1 MFRGGG
7 KASSN
12 AAPSILAKILG
23 WGPVILLISFLVG
36 IVISF
41 SLEYITVRRS
51 LNAYRLQTYIFL
63 YHKPNSFQIAEEF
76 RLKSDLYEAQ
86 IAKAKVEKAE
96 LNADFNKERLELQKQ
111 QLEAKKNIEIL
122 LTREENLKEQIELYA
137 SQYDS
142 MVKGVNDKKTN
153 VGTFKTQV
161 DNLNQKLKTLQ
172 SDTTMWKEKFDE
184 SNEVVVKMNTAAA
197 NSGIELEATKRKLA
211 AMEKLNRTLQAERTK
226 LLVEVKSKDKQQNGN
241 H

>member
-1 MFRGGG
+1 MYHFT
-7 KASSN
+7 SDLS
-12 AAPSILAKILG
+12 
-23 WGPVILLISFLVG
+23 
-36 IVISF
+36 
-41 SLEYITVRRS
+41 
-51 LNAYRLQTYIFL
+51 L
-63 YHKPNSFQIAEEF
+63 YHIYNSFQLAEEF

-161 DNLNQKLKTLQ
+161 DNLNQVLNHPCVTII
-172 SDTTMWKEKFDE
+172 T
-184 SNEVVVKMNTAAA
+184 NAVKKV
-197 NSGIELEATKRKLA
+197 SL
-211 AMEKLNRTLQAERTK
+211 
-226 LLVEVKSKDKQQNGN
+226 
-241 H
+241 

>member
-1 MFRGGG
+1 MGN
-7 KASSN
+7 KV
-12 AAPSILAKILG
+12 KM
-23 WGPVILLISFLVG
+23 
-36 IVISF
+36 
-41 SLEYITVRRS
+41 
-51 LNAYRLQTYIFL
+51 
-63 YHKPNSFQIAEEF
+63 IAEEF
-76 RLKSDLYEAQ
+76 KLKSDLYEAQ

-111 QLEAKKNIEIL
+111 QLEAKK
-122 LTREENLKEQIELYA
+122 QIELYA

-184 SNEVVVKMNTAAA
+184 SNEVVVKMNTATA

>member
-1 MFRGGG
+1 M
-7 KASSN
+7 
-12 AAPSILAKILG
+12 
-23 WGPVILLISFLVG
+23 
-36 IVISF
+36 
-41 SLEYITVRRS
+41 
-51 LNAYRLQTYIFL
+51 
-63 YHKPNSFQIAEEF
+63 
-76 RLKSDLYEAQ
+76 
-86 IAKAKVEKAE
+86 
-96 LNADFNKERLELQKQ
+96 ELQKI
-111 QLEAKKNIEIL
+111 QLESKKNIEIL
-122 LTREENLKEQIELYA
+122 LTREDNLKEQIELYA

-142 MVKGVNDKKTN
+142 MVKGVTDKKTN

-161 DNLNQKLKTLQ
+161 DNLNKKLKTLE

>member
-1 MFRGGG
+1 M
-7 KASSN
+7 
-12 AAPSILAKILG
+12 
-23 WGPVILLISFLVG
+23 
-36 IVISF
+36 
-41 SLEYITVRRS
+41 
-51 LNAYRLQTYIFL
+51 
-63 YHKPNSFQIAEEF
+63 
-76 RLKSDLYEAQ
+76 YEAQ

-226 LLVEVKSKDKQQNGN
+226 LLVEVKTKDKQQNGN
-241 H
+241 HQ

>member
-1 MFRGGG
+1 MD
-7 KASSN
+7 SPPH
-12 AAPSILAKILG
+12 APD
-23 WGPVILLISFLVG
+23 ILLGRNRFSH
-36 IVISF
+36 F
-41 SLEYITVRRS
+41 SLEYITVKRS
-51 LNAYRLQTYIFL
+51 LNTYRLISF
-63 YHKPNSFQIAEEF
+63 YHIYNSFQIAEEF
-76 RLKSDLYEAQ
+76 KLKSDLYEAQ

-161 DNLNQKLKTLQ
+161 DNLNQKLKTN
-172 SDTTMWKEKFDE
+172 D
-184 SNEVVVKMNTAAA
+184 VC
-197 NSGIELEATKRKLA
+197 
-211 AMEKLNRTLQAERTK
+211 
-226 LLVEVKSKDKQQNGN
+226 
-241 H
+241 

>member
-1 MFRGGG
+1 M
-7 KASSN
+7 
-12 AAPSILAKILG
+12 
-23 WGPVILLISFLVG
+23 
-36 IVISF
+36 
-41 SLEYITVRRS
+41 
-51 LNAYRLQTYIFL
+51 
-63 YHKPNSFQIAEEF
+63 
-76 RLKSDLYEAQ
+76 
-86 IAKAKVEKAE
+86 
-96 LNADFNKERLELQKQ
+96 ELQKI
-111 QLEAKKNIEIL
+111 QLESKKNIEIL
-122 LTREENLKEQIELYA
+122 LTREDNLKEQIELYA

-142 MVKGVNDKKTN
+142 MVKGVTDKKTN

-161 DNLNQKLKTLQ
+161 DNLNKKLKTLE

-197 NSGIELEATKRKLA
+197 NSGIELEATKRKLV

>member
-1 MFRGGG
+1 MHINSKRQ
-7 KASSN
+7 N
-12 AAPSILAKILG
+12 EL
-23 WGPVILLISFLVG
+23 LVG
-36 IVISF
+36 IHI
-41 SLEYITVRRS
+41 EY
-51 LNAYRLQTYIFL
+51 FL
-63 YHKPNSFQIAEEF
+63 S
-76 RLKSDLYEAQ
+76 
-86 IAKAKVEKAE
+86 
-96 LNADFNKERLELQKQ
+96 KQ
-111 QLEAKKNIEIL
+111 EQFL
-122 LTREENLKEQIELYA
+122 L
-137 SQYDS
+137 
-142 MVKGVNDKKTN
+142 VNDKKTN